1 MGEHL
6 ESYERMD
13 NAKHTEIGGTR
24 LVYKVR
30 QWIKFQSELNPKFG
44 DEVARLAHGEKFRT
58 CIQCGTCSST
68 CPLSHHMDFTP
79 RKVIAMIRE
88 GFEEEALSS
97 FTIWLCA
104 SCYSCTVECPKEI
117 RITDVMYALKQRAIA
132 QHVYP
137 KRFPVPIL
145 AEEFFKNVARQG
157 RNSDGRLMMNLALRT
172 NPFRLFKYARVGWG
186 LLSTGRFS
194 LKQDHVERR
203 SDIEALLQAVEQA
216 QKEVRP

>member
-1 MGEHL
+1 MSEHL
-6 ESYERMD
+6 ESYARREQ
-13 NAKHTEIGGTR
+13 AKHVPLGGTA

-44 DEVARLAHGEKFRT
+44 DEVAHLAHGEKFWT

-88 GFEEEALSS
+88 GFEEEVLSS

-104 SCYSCTVECPKEI
+104 SCYSCTVNCPKEI

-132 QHVYP
+132 KQIYP
-137 KRFPVPIL
+137 KHFPIPIL

-157 RNSDGRLMMNLALRT
+157 RNSEGRLMMRVSLRT
-172 NPFRLFKYARVGWG
+172 NPFRLFKYSRVGWK
-186 LLSTGRFS
+186 LFRTGRFS
-194 LKQDHVERR
+194 LKQEHVQNK
-203 SDIEALLQAVEQA
+203 SNIEALLQGVEKAQA
-216 QKEVRP
+216 EVRA